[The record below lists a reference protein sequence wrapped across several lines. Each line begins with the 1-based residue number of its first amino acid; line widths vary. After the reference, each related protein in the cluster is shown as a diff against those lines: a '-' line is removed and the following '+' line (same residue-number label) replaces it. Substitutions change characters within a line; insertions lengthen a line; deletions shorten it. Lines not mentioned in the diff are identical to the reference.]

1 MLRLFILILMIAI
14 SGRSTA
20 QIRVHEENPGID
32 TLRIVFHDDKWAIEH
47 RVEENENIFMLSRR
61 YHVPPALLADMNG
74 INFQAALHED
84 SILYIPF
91 GPYNQ
96 AKGVSAN
103 RFDTRPLSYI
113 VRKYDNLFRL
123 AHLAGVPQR
132 TIQEWNGMP
141 DNYIEEG
148 KYLFVGWVL
157 YDMSAPVAD
166 TVVVNQSRE
175 DVIDEGRSE
184 QDNSHPVTRNKD
196 GQTVV
201 TITVGNMY
209 DTLPEI
215 EKAYM
220 AQTDKETVVTEE
232 KGTAV
237 FFENKG
243 KLKSNTT
250 YFAFHNTA
258 KPGTIIKVYNPGTDK
273 TVFVKVLG
281 AIPNTKQYYNSVIG
295 ISNGAKEELMVT
307 EDKAWCELK
316 FAPSN

>member
-1 MLRLFILILMIAI
+1 MVRLFLLVLIVALGMQAV
-14 SGRSTA
+14 A

-32 TLRIVFHDDKWAIEH
+32 TLRMVFHDDKWAIEH
-47 RVEENENIFMLSRR
+47 RVAAGENIFMLSRR

-74 INFQAALHED
+74 INFQTTLRED

-123 AHLAGVPQR
+123 AHLAGVPQKQL
-132 TIQEWNGMP
+132 QEWNAMS

-157 YDMSAPVAD
+157 YDVSEPVAD
-166 TVVVNQSRE
+166 TVLVNPKEEEREVIENNKPVQQSVSR
-175 DVIDEGRSE
+175 I
-184 QDNSHPVTRNKD
+184 NSK

-201 TITVGNMY
+201 EIVVGNIY

-220 AQTDKETVVTEE
+220 AQTDKEEVVTEE

-237 FFENKG
+237 FYENRG
-243 KLKSNTT
+243 KINSNTT

-281 AIPNTKQYYNSVIG
+281 PIPNTKQYYNSIIG